1 MPLRLLL
8 AVVLTACLLPRAALA
23 LDPGKAFHHYV
34 RDTWSVQQ
42 GMPQISAVD
51 IAQTPDGYIWV
62 ATQAGVARFDGIGFT
77 THSPDT
83 DAAIPH
89 PVATALAVDASGDM
103 WIGTRGGMALLRGGA
118 FHPVPW
124 LGGGQAPTVN
134 GLYLTADGSVWAATS
149 SGAARVDAEG
159 LRPLPGSAPASAV
172 LLRDGILWAGG
183 ATGVHLW
190 DGRDW
195 TSTVWPGGEA
205 PVVQG
210 LLEVGGE
217 VWAATNRGLY
227 IHGPDGWRG
236 VPGAAGEEALPLQFL
251 YRDSDGNIWS
261 GGDLGLLRIR
271 PDRSIE
277 TVPATR
283 GNGLFNLF
291 NAFEDREG
299 NLWLGSLSNGV
310 SRAWNGWTRRYS
322 TQEGL
327 PDATVWT
334 LVPDPDGDGT
344 WVGTNHGLAHL
355 GTDGRFTRPAAGPVA
370 SSNAL
375 RTLYAEPG
383 QLWIGLRNGLAV
395 YRPGSGAPAEVP
407 AWARGIRSPVSGLAR
422 DRDGNL
428 WITTLGPLL
437 RWNGTSLQEFGA
449 ADGLPGP
456 VAEFRITRDGRR
468 LALTIDTLLEFDGRR
483 FVPAPEASDLPDD
496 IHLQTLAELADG
508 RLLLTNLD
516 ATLLLR
522 HQNRWHRLDES
533 TGLPPGTA
541 FQALEHAG
549 FLWVSGMHG
558 VYRVPLEDL
567 DAFAGGHIERVRG
580 QVLLNERGMPNG
592 GQQGLCCNGSGLAD
606 GFIADGALWLP
617 TRDGVL
623 ALDTAAIVRNPVP
636 PGVHVAG
643 VQVGEQ
649 WRALERDAPV
659 ALDADERDIT
669 LAFDV
674 LSYQDPRSNRARYR
688 LAGYDRQWRTAG
700 PADRQVRYTNLPPG
714 DYVFEMLGSNNADV
728 WAPAPARLEFGIRP
742 HFHETAGFRALL
754 AVLALLLVHAGYR
767 YQRYRYRKR
776 QRELE
781 ALVGERTAAL
791 AESNRQLEQAS
802 LTDPL
807 TGLRNRRYL
816 ARQLPADLDYYDRQL
831 AAGAARDEVVVFA
844 MLDVDHFKQINDL
857 HGHATGD
864 RVLEDVARRMESI
877 VRSGDYVVRWGG
889 EEFLLVFR
897 PMPSGQVPAL
907 GDRLRH
913 LVSSTTFGIGGDRH
927 LGLTASIGLSEYPLF
942 RRTDGEPLGWEAMV
956 ELADR
961 ALYHVKRHGRDGWA
975 MFRPTASTRTG
986 TLVTELQ
993 AGPGALLAAGDLE
1006 LLGSPMVLALGEDP

>member
-8 AVVLTACLLPRAALA
+8 TVLLTACLLPRAALA
-23 LDPGKAFHHYV
+23 LEPGKSFHHYV
-34 RDTWSVQQ
+34 RDSWSVQQ

-51 IAQTPDGYIWV
+51 IVQTPDGYIWI

-83 DAAIPH
+83 DAGIPH
-89 PVATALAVDASGDM
+89 PVVTALAVDGAGDM
-103 WIGTRGGMALLRGGA
+103 WIGTRGGMAVLRGGA

-124 LGGGQAPTVN
+124 RGGGQAPTVN
-134 GLYLTADGSVWAATS
+134 GLHLAADGSVWAATS
-149 SGAARVDAEG
+149 SGAARADSGG
-159 LRPLPGSAPASAV
+159 LRPLPGSVPAIAV
-172 LLRDGILWAGG
+172 LFRDGVLWAGG
-183 ATGVHLW
+183 ASGVQLREGH
-190 DGRDW
+190 DW
-195 TSTVWPGGEA
+195 TSSPWPDGDA

-210 LLEVGGE
+210 LLEVDGE
-217 VWAATNRGLY
+217 VWAATTRGLY
-227 IHGPDGWRG
+227 IHGPQGWRAL
-236 VPGAAGEEALPLQFL
+236 PGASGEGALPLQFL
-251 YRDSDGNIWS
+251 HRDRDGNIWS
-261 GGDLGLLRIR
+261 GGDLGLLRVR

-277 TVPATR
+277 TIPATR

-310 SRAWNGWTRRYS
+310 SRVWNGWTRRYS

-334 LVPDPDGDGT
+334 LVPDSEGEGI
-344 WVGTNHGLAHL
+344 WVGTNRGLAHL
-355 GTDGRFTRPAAGPVA
+355 GIDGRFTRPDAGPVA
-370 SSNAL
+370 SSNAV

-383 QLWIGLRNGLAV
+383 QLWIGLRTGVAL
-395 YRPGSGAPAEVP
+395 YRPDGGAPAVVP
-407 AWARGIRSPVSGLAR
+407 AWARDIRSPVSGFAR
-422 DRDGNL
+422 DHDGNL
-428 WITTLGPLL
+428 WITALGTLL
-437 RWNGTSLQEFGA
+437 RWDGTTLRGFGA
-449 ADGLPGP
+449 DDGLPGP
-456 VAEFRITRDGRR
+456 PPEFRVTREGRR
-468 LALTIDTLLEFDGRR
+468 LALGIGTLLEFDGRS
-483 FVPAPEASDLPDD
+483 FVPAPEARDLPGD
-496 IHLQTLAELADG
+496 IHLQTLTELADG

-516 ATLLLR
+516 GTLLLR
-522 HQNRWHRLDES
+522 HQDRWHRLDES
-533 TGLPPGTA
+533 TGLPPGAA
-541 FQALEHAG
+541 FQVLEHAG
-549 FLWVSGMHG
+549 ALWVSGMHG
-558 VYRVPLEDL
+558 VYRLPLEDL
-567 DAFAGGHIERVRG
+567 DAFAAGELDRVG
-580 QVLLNERGMPNG
+580 AEMLLNERGMPNG

-606 GFIADGALWLP
+606 GFVKDGTLWLP
-617 TRDGVL
+617 TRDGVI
-623 ALDTAAIVRNPVP
+623 ALDTAAIVRNQVP
-636 PGVHVAG
+636 PSVHVG
-643 VQVGEQ
+643 GLQVGEQ
-649 WRALERDAPV
+649 WRAPDRDAPV
-659 ALDADERDIT
+659 ILDAGERDIT

-674 LSYQDPRSNRARYR
+674 LSYQDPRSNGALYR

-700 PADRQVRYTNLPPG
+700 PFDRQVRYTNLPPG
-714 DYVFEMLGSNNADV
+714 NYVFEILGSNNADL
-728 WAPAPARLEFGIRP
+728 WAPAAARLEFAVRP
-742 HFHETAGFRALL
+742 HFHETTAFRVLL
-754 AVLALLLVHAGYR
+754 VVFALLLVYAGYR
-767 YQRYRYRKR
+767 YQRYRYRER

-831 AAGAARDEVVVFA
+831 AAGAVQDEVVVFA

-864 RVLEDVARRMESI
+864 RVLETVARRMESM

-897 PMPSGQVPAL
+897 PMPSAQVPAL

-913 LVSSTTFGIGGDRH
+913 AVSNATFEIGEDRR

-942 RRTDGEPLGWEAMV
+942 RRTDGEPLGWETMV
-956 ELADR
+956 ELADQ

-975 MFRPTASTRTG
+975 MFRPTASTRSG
-986 TLVTELQ
+986 TLATELRE
-993 AGPGALLAAGDLE
+993 GPGALLAGGDLE
-1006 LLGSPMVLALGEDP
+1006 LLGSPMVLALGDGH